1 MDYRTRQIQSVTFW
15 GAACNLAL
23 SALKLTAGLVGR
35 SSAMVADAVHS
46 FSDLVSDV
54 IVLVFARISGK
65 GKDKGHDYGH
75 GKFETLATTVV
86 SLLLLV
92 VAARMIALSVG
103 QIRSALAGAP
113 PSAPGV
119 IALVAAVVSI
129 AVKEILYQWTAR
141 VGRRLSSSVMV
152 ANAWHHRSDALSSIG
167 SLIGIGAAILLG
179 GKWTILDP
187 LVGLVISVVIIVVA
201 VKMSIPAL
209 AELTDASLPD
219 DVEQKI
225 TEIID
230 SVPGVSDVHE
240 LKTRR
245 CGHYSIAEV
254 HMVVRPDMTILE
266 AHDLTVEAE
275 RRLHA
280 AFGDDMQVTI
290 HVEPSVDSL

>member
-15 GAACNLAL
+15 GAVCNLAL

-54 IVLVFARISGK
+54 VVLVFARISGK

-113 PSAPGV
+113 PSAPGI

>member
-15 GAACNLAL
+15 GAVCNLAL

-54 IVLVFARISGK
+54 VVLVFARISGK

-275 RRLHA
+275 QRLHA

>member
-15 GAACNLAL
+15 GAVCNLAL

-54 IVLVFARISGK
+54 VVLVFARISGK

-275 RRLHA
+275 QRLHA
-280 AFGDDMQVTI
+280 AFGNDMQVTI

>member
-15 GAACNLAL
+15 GAVGNLAL
-23 SALKLTAGLVGR
+23 SALKLTAGLIGR

-54 IVLVFARISGK
+54 VVLVFARISGK

-92 VAARMIALSVG
+92 VAARMIASSVG
-103 QIRSALAGAP
+103 QIRSALAGTP

-152 ANAWHHRSDALSSIG
+152 ANAWHHRSDALSSVG

-219 DVEQKI
+219 DVEHKM

-275 RRLHA
+275 QRLHA

>member
-15 GAACNLAL
+15 GAVCNLAL
-23 SALKLTAGLVGR
+23 SALKLTAGPVGR

-54 IVLVFARISGK
+54 VVLVFARISGK

>member
-15 GAACNLAL
+15 GAVCNLAL

-54 IVLVFARISGK
+54 VVLVFARISGK

>member
-15 GAACNLAL
+15 GAVCNLAL

-54 IVLVFARISGK
+54 VVLVFARISGK

-290 HVEPSVDSL
+290 HVEPSADSL